1 MTTWALWALPL
12 ATTPPNPADVKQGT
26 WGLVLFLG
34 LAVAVVLLWLSF
46 RKQLGKIDFEE
57 EPDKPAKPADD
68 VAEPAKPS
76 SEPSSD
82 GSGAGTSSS
91 SPS

>member
-12 ATTPPNPADVKQGT
+12 ATKPPNPADVKQGLA
-26 WGLVLFLG
+26 GFLLFLG
-34 LAVAVVLLWLSF
+34 LAIAVVLLWLSF

-57 EPDKPAKPADD
+57 EPDKPAKPSPD
-68 VAEPAKPS
+68 S
-76 SEPSSD
+76 N
-82 GSGAGTSSS
+82 GTPSS

>member
-12 ATTPPNPADVKQGT
+12 VTKPPNPADVKQGT

-57 EPDKPAKPADD
+57 EPDKPAKPAD
-68 VAEPAKPS
+68 AR
-76 SEPSSD
+76 
-82 GSGAGTSSS
+82 AGQAVLRRRRCRHLLV
-91 SPS
+91 